1 MPDVRHF
8 DPDVA
13 VAQVVPLLWRRGW
26 SHTGMQEI
34 VSATGLSRS
43 SLYATFGSKNELC
56 LGALNRYMVDH
67 ADPAFRELETDG
79 RGLPTIAAFFGQLIT
94 ARCSGPRARWGC
106 LATNLQVAAEGA
118 NPDIREVLDE
128 HHQHLVAAL
137 ATALRAAER
146 AGQLRDDVVIGA
158 SAEHLAL
165 LAQGVNLRSR
175 AGAEPS
181 SLRLAVDGALGAL
194 RRPGSHAARGC
205 PPADSGTGS
214 R

>member
-1 MPDVRHF
+1 MVPDVRHF

-26 SHTGMQEI
+26 SHTGMQDI

-43 SLYATFGSKNELC
+43 SLYATFGSKSALC
-56 LGALNRYMVDH
+56 LNALRRYLADH

-79 RGLPTIAAFFGQLIT
+79 RGLPAIAAFFDQLIT
-94 ARCSGPRARWGC
+94 ARCSGPHARWGC
-106 LATNLQVAAEGA
+106 LATNLQIAAEGA
-118 NPDIREVLDE
+118 DPDVRTVLDE

-137 ATALRAAER
+137 ATALRAAEQ
-146 AGQLRDDVVIGA
+146 AGQLHEDVVIGA

-181 SLRLAVDGALGAL
+181 SLRWAVEAALGAL
-194 RRPGSHAARGC
+194 RRPGSHATPG
-205 PPADSGTGS
+205 PEMSPG
-214 R
+214 